1 MTIGNGW
8 LWPLLCWAQSL
19 AQHWAHCSFF
29 LLGCEM
35 AKYEVVIRA
44 KITKKFT
51 VDAVDE
57 DAAMAEANEM
67 FSVQSDEH
75 KEKYEQFVLNIV
87 EVNDGRG

>member
-1 MTIGNGW
+1 
-8 LWPLLCWAQSL
+8 
-19 AQHWAHCSFF
+19 
-29 LLGCEM
+29 M